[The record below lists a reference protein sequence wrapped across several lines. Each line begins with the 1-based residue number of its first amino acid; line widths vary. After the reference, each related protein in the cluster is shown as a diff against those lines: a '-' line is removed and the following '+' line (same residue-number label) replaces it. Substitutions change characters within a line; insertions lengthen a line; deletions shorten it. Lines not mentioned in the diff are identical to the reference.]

1 MKAKVPMSLE
11 IDHNNI
17 TKLKQRILVWAASQ
31 PDYVANN
38 VPIKL
43 LVKNLDQIY
52 SGRYRPLSSVSKEEA
67 RTLMLPAW
75 LDKRIKETSVNT
87 MI

>member
-1 MKAKVPMSLE
+1 MEKKTILDYNSSDSEDTMRSKIPMTLE

-31 PDYVANN
+31 PDYVAND

-43 LVKNLDQIY
+43 LVKNLDMIY
-52 SGRYRPLSSVSKEEA
+52 SGKYRALSTVSKEEA
-67 RTLMLPAW
+67 RT
-75 LDKRIKETSVNT
+75 
-87 MI
+87 